1 MDQITCLQPKE
12 LVAVSFLKN
21 MSTFFLD
28 SIISPE
34 SEPNTLKKD
43 MNLIFTQDAS
53 QRKTF
58 EKINF
63 QIYYHE
69 KL

>member
-1 MDQITCLQPKE
+1 MDQIPCLQPKE
-12 LVAVSFLKN
+12 LVAVSFLKDI
-21 MSTFFLD
+21 STFFLD
-28 SIISPE
+28 SIINHE

-43 MNLIFTQDAS
+43 INSIPTQDAS

-63 QIYYHE
+63 QIYHHE
-69 KL
+69 RL